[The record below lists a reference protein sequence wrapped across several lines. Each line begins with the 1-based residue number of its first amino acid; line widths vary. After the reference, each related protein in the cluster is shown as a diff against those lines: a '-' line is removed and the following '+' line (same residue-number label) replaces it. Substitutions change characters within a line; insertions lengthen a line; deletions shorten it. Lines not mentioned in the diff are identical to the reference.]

1 MNTNTAAS
9 GNLQR
14 SKVHHFSCLFN
25 PAMKSEVKGQ
35 EGCRLKL
42 NQLKMRRE
50 KATAVRNNN
59 SRSLKTSKLQS
70 TTDRKTEE
78 KKRKK
83 AALL

>member
-14 SKVHHFSCLFN
+14 SKVHHFSCVFN

-35 EGCRLKL
+35 EGYRLKL

-50 KATAVRNNN
+50 KATVVRNN
-59 SRSLKTSKLQS
+59 SRSLKTLKLQS
-70 TTDRKTEE
+70 TTERKKEE